1 MSLCFCLCLNV
12 SFCLFVCVCALCL
25 WLCAETIG
33 LWSLVNDRAPNEP
46 LCGRFQANL
55 IKSHWIGIFNC
66 SRNSG
71 NILRGNISTRL
82 IYVIFRI
89 ANTATISTNT
99 KRYRLCRT
107 IENTTKCTP
116 SLCQHHRRLGH
127 NLPNLHWRWVSG
139 SCIVDSWDD
148 LRAST
153 LREREKDAHAACT
166 NIT

>member
-1 MSLCFCLCLNV
+1 MSLCLFL
-12 SFCLFVCVCALCL
+12 CLFVCVCVCICALCL
-25 WLCAETIG
+25 WLGAETIG
-33 LWSLVNDRAPNEP
+33 LWSLVNDQTPNEP
-46 LCGRFQANL
+46 LGGRFQANL
-55 IKSHWIGIFNC
+55 IKSHWVGIFNC
-66 SRNSG
+66 NGNSG

-107 IENTTKCTP
+107 IENTTKCTA
-116 SLCQHHRRLGH
+116 SLCQHDHRLGH
-127 NLPNLHWRWVSG
+127 NLPNLHWRWGSG

-153 LREREKDAHAACT
+153 SREREREKDAHIACT
-166 NIT
+166 NMT